1 MPLKAKA
8 GILEISPYI
17 GGESDLKNKT
27 NIHKLSS
34 NEAAL
39 GPSPKAVEAIKIAT
53 QNIHRYPEGSA
64 YELRQTLG
72 QKFNLDMQKIICG
85 NGSDEILTLLMQ
97 AFAGAG
103 DEVIYS
109 KHGFLMY
116 PITALAMG
124 ARPIAANEKYY
135 TTHIDSLLSKVTHR
149 TKIVFI
155 ANPNNP
161 TGTYIAYEELKR
173 LRDNLDEDILLV
185 IDAAYAEF
193 VTKDDYDAGVK
204 LVDNYDNV
212 VMTRTFSKAFALGG
226 IRLGWCYAP
235 LEVIDILNRI
245 RGPFNV
251 NHLALAAAV
260 AALNDDEH
268 LQKTI
273 NHTLYWRKKMTEA
286 LHAIKLNV
294 LESQCN
300 FILIRFKDE
309 KQANAADTALKA
321 HGVIVRKMGAY
332 HLPEALRITIGN
344 EVENQTV
351 LDILTKFK
359 KESVKG

>member
-17 GGESDLKNKT
+17 GGEAGLKDKD
-27 NIHKLSS
+27 NIYKLSS

-39 GPSPKAVEAIKIAT
+39 GPSPQAIKAIQQAA

-64 YELRQTLG
+64 YHLRQALEE
-72 QKFNLDMQKIICG
+72 KFNLDKQKIICG

-103 DEVIYS
+103 DEIIYS

-116 PITALAMG
+116 SITALAMG
-124 ARPIAANEKYY
+124 AQPIAADEKNY
-135 TTHIDSLLSKVTHR
+135 TTDVDAILNCVTSR

-161 TGTYIAYEELKR
+161 TGTYLPNLELKR
-173 LRDNLDEDILLV
+173 LRENLRPDILLV

-193 VTKDDYDAGVK
+193 VTQDDYDAGTQ
-204 LVDNYDNV
+204 LVDTYDNV
-212 VMTRTFSKAFALGG
+212 VMTRTFSKAFGLGG

-235 LEVIDILNRI
+235 LEIIDILNRI

-251 NHLALAAAV
+251 NHLALAAGV
-260 AALNDDEH
+260 AALKDEEH
-268 LQKTI
+268 LQKTLT
-273 NHTLYWRKKMTEA
+273 HTLYWRKKMTEE
-286 LHAIKLNV
+286 LRHIGLEV
-294 LESQCN
+294 LESQGN
-300 FILIRFKDE
+300 FILVRFKDE
-309 KQANAADTALKA
+309 NQANNEDNALKEK
-321 HGVIVRKMGAY
+321 GLIVRKMTAY
-332 HLPEALRITIGN
+332 HLSEALRITIGN
-344 EVENQTV
+344 AFENQAV
-351 LDILTKFK
+351 LDVLNKFK
-359 KESVKG
+359 K